1 MALGGPTTIRV
12 SNRQVYGSR
21 FLFLPDRTR
30 NLFAVQQVMLDA
42 RENAAPVTAIDRLV
56 NHAADLNINPIATQN
71 PVVDAPE
78 QIEKPALFAA
88 GRVAARLVIVSPCF
102 GFVWRHGP

>member
-1 MALGGPTTIRV
+1 
-12 SNRQVYGSR
+12 
-21 FLFLPDRTR
+21 
-30 NLFAVQQVMLDA
+30 MLDA
-42 RENAAPVTAIDRLV
+42 REDAAPVTTIDRLI
-56 NHAADLNINPIATQN
+56 NDAADLNVNPIATQN

-102 GFVWRHGP
+102 GFILQHYWPHIILLLG